1 MPICPLCNGTK
12 YDFKKDKNSGYFV
25 ECKKCHGTGIIEEQT
40 NEEWFCGL
48 STEEKAKVI
57 TDFIKRI
64 AKAEEIELN
73 INKEAWIRW
82 LKQPHKEE
90 KHE

>member
-1 MPICPLCNGTK
+1 ML
-12 YDFKKDKNSGYFV
+12 
-25 ECKKCHGTGIIEEQT
+25 EQT

>member
-1 MPICPLCNGTK
+1 MLCDDCKFSVDCVDYGW
-12 YDFKKDKNSGYFV
+12 SW
-25 ECKKCHGTGIIEEQT
+25 CKKFTPRPKREQT

-48 STEEKAKVI
+48 STKEKAKVI

-82 LKQPHKEE
+82 LKQPHKE
-90 KHE
+90 

>member
-1 MPICPLCNGTK
+1 MKCQYCDNGTTYVPLDWEDGTFDEDTCKYCNGT
-12 YDFKKDKNSGYFV
+12 G
-25 ECKKCHGTGIIEEQT
+25 EIEQT
-40 NEEWFCGL
+40 NEEWLCSL
-48 STEEKAKVI
+48 STEEKAEAI

-82 LKQPHKEE
+82 LKE
-90 KHE
+90 KHN